1 MPTVLEILDKS
12 TAFLNE
18 KRIESPRLNADLLM
32 AHVLS
37 CKRLDLYLMFDRPLK
52 EDELEKYREFI
63 RRRIKFEPLQYIVGS
78 VDFFGLNISVT
89 PAVLIPRPET
99 ELLVEIIIEENKG
112 LQNPKILDLGSG
124 SGNISIALA
133 KALPDSRVF
142 ALDISKESIE
152 VAKNNA
158 MENRVENIEF
168 INSDMFDFM
177 SYSSH
182 NHREFDLI
190 VSNPPYVSESDYKTV
205 QEEILRYEP
214 SIAVT
219 DFSDGYKF
227 HSEIIKNAGKMLKP
241 SGKVY
246 LEMALGQDE
255 LLKDMMIEEGY
266 SGVEIYKDYSKIC
279 RFIRGVKTA

>member
-78 VDFFGLNISVT
+78 VDFFGLNISVS

-99 ELLVEIIIEENKG
+99 ELLVEIIIEENKE
-112 LQNPKILDLGSG
+112 LQCPKILDLGSG

-158 MENRVENIEF
+158 LENGIENIEF

>member
-78 VDFFGLNISVT
+78 VDFFGLNISVS

-99 ELLVEIIIEENKG
+99 ELLVEIIIEENKE
-112 LQNPKILDLGSG
+112 LQCPKILDLGSG

-158 MENRVENIEF
+158 LENGIENIEF

-182 NHREFDLI
+182 NHPEFDLI

-227 HSEIIKNAGKMLKP
+227 HSKIIKNAGKMLKP